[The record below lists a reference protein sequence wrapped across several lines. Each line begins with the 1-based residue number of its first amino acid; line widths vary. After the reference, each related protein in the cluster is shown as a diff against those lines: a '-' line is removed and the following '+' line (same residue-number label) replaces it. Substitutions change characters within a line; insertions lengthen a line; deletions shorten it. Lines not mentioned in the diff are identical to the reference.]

1 MNLIDQIKEIRK
13 AANLVKIID
22 PKNLSIKLQQYV
34 KDGNPVIVTKYQD
47 KKTGRMRGKDGRI
60 IWDGKKFV
68 FVPERLKL

>member
-1 MNLIDQIKEIRK
+1 M
-13 AANLVKIID
+13 ALVKIID

-34 KDGNPVIVTKYQD
+34 KDGNPVIVTKYED

-60 IWDGKKFV
+60 IWDGKNFI

>member
-34 KDGNPVIVTKYQD
+34 KDGNPLIVTKYED
-47 KKTGRMRGKDGRI
+47 KKTGRIKGREGRLIWKGKDFI
-60 IWDGKKFV
+60 
-68 FVPERLKL
+68 FVPEKVRL